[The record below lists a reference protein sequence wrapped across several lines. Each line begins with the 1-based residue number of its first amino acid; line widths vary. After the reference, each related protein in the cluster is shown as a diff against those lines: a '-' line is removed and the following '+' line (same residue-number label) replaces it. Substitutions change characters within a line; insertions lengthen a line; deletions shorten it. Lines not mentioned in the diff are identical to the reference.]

1 MTAYGAALLLAKMAM
16 ACAGY
21 RADSN
26 ATGHHK
32 TAFLALPLALGP
44 GVKTLASYFDIC
56 RRKRNEID
64 YDRAFVASDAEANE
78 IVTKVEELKTAVE
91 DWISKNYPSLAR

>member
-1 MTAYGAALLLAKMAM
+1 MAL

-21 RADSN
+21 RLDSK

-32 TAFLALPLALGP
+32 TAFLALPLALGATARP
-44 GVKTLASYFDIC
+44 LANFFDMS

-64 YDRAFVASDAEANE
+64 YDRAFVASDADAAE
-78 IVTKVEELKTAVE
+78 IVQRVQELETLIE
-91 DWISKNYPSLAR
+91 TWISTQHAALAK